1 LEEGNFVILNN
12 TIYKIEKEFQINYC
26 MTLARERLNVD
37 INLHTTMLRGG
48 RGYGLLV
55 KFYNNYKWE
64 SPTNYSETSNDLSKL
79 SSM

>member
-1 LEEGNFVILNN
+1 
-12 TIYKIEKEFQINYC
+12 
-26 MTLARERLNVD
+26 LNVD

-55 KFYNNYKWE
+55 TFYDNYKWE
-64 SPTNYSETSNDLSKL
+64 SPTNYSETNNDLSKL